1 MNIRQ
6 GGSAMNRLT
15 LLIIAYLLPIL
26 IATSIASPE
35 SPRPQTTRGKYIF
48 EQTGNCKECHFSSS
62 GRIVLPQDSLTEKDL
77 IELLEKGYG
86 PKDRMARQ
94 PLPQCRLS
102 RRDALAVAAYLKSIS
117 K

>member
-35 SPRPQTTRGKYIF
+35 SPRRQTARGKHIF
-48 EQTGNCKECHFSSS
+48 EQIGNCKECHLSSQ
-62 GRIVLPQDSLTEKDL
+62 GRIVIPQDSLTEKDL
-77 IELLEKGYG
+77 IGLLEKGYG
-86 PKDRMARQ
+86 PKDRMAQ
-94 PLPQCRLS
+94 KPLPQCRLS
-102 RRDALAVAAYLKSIS
+102 RREALAVAAYLKSIS